1 MKNHVTS
8 LEVSKELAKILP
20 EGYGGE
26 FYWARAMHT
35 KEYIE
40 RERLMGKSISKWSDW
55 VITIEYEL
63 DVAIRDSWAKKKT
76 EHYPALLLT
85 EVLELLPIM
94 INHYEYVFRFYKSDR
109 FKGTKHHEVFYCI
122 GYRLA
127 KDNTEI
133 LCDMMDAN
141 PAIAAAKLCLWLVEN
156 GYELEVK

>member
-1 MKNHVTS
+1 MKEHVTS

-85 EVLELLPIM
+85 EVLGLLPKELLVEGKKYLWSQRYYSIWYQEDETGIVLP
-94 INHYEYVFRFYKSDR
+94 RSSFYSHDLPDAAA
-109 FKGTKHHEVFYCI
+109 
-122 GYRLA
+122 RLA
-127 KDNTEI
+127 I
-133 LCDMMDAN
+133 
-141 PAIAAAKLCLWLVEN
+141 WLVEN
-156 GYELEVK
+156 GYELNNVKEKSCS